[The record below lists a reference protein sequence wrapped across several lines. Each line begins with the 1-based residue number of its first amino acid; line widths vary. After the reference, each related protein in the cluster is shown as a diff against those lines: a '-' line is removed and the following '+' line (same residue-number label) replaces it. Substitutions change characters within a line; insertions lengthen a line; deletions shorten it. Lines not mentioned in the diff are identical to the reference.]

1 MVQVQ
6 ISCDV
11 ERSRARPH
19 GQAARSSGIAQLL
32 MPLTPAARS
41 LRRRAAHQ
49 SKDLEEAV
57 LHVPNKLVNSKD
69 QAHHTCSCSRSSL
82 GCTPCRT
89 ADLADEHEHVER
101 AGLGQVHHEGEVLDA
116 QVSAPASS
124 SLGDHARHPLIP
136 PHWCSNKQMAS
147 KLSTGSSSNTA
158 VGERTART
166 TIEHACSHR
175 RHERR
180 ERRDQRHGWSA
191 RLGG

>member
-1 MVQVQ
+1 MQA
-6 ISCDV
+6 SCDA
-11 ERSRARPH
+11 EMSHARPL
-19 GQAARSSGIAQLL
+19 GQAARSSRPARLPA
-32 MPLTPAARS
+32 PLTPAARS

-57 LHVPNKLVNSKD
+57 LQMCNMLANSKD
-69 QAHHTCSCSRSSL
+69 QAHHTCSCSRFSL
-82 GCTPCRT
+82 GCTPGRT

-116 QVSAPASS
+116 QASAPASS

-136 PHWCSNKQMAS
+136 PYRCSNKQMAS
-147 KLSTGSSSNTA
+147 KLATGSSSSTA

-180 ERRDQRHGWSA
+180 ERRDQRHGRSA
-191 RLGG
+191 RWGG